1 MRTVKEWA
9 GWWCGEADQ
18 EELAGPLQELPGQEG
33 LTTIPEIAHILTKQV
48 ICREEHQLCSEPQVS
63 VQPEKQ

>member
-9 GWWCGEADQ
+9 GWRCDEADQ

-33 LTTIPEIAHILTKQV
+33 LATILEIVHVQTKQV
-48 ICREEHQLCSEPQVS
+48 ICREEHQLR
-63 VQPEKQ
+63 

>member
-9 GWWCGEADQ
+9 GWRCGEADQ

-33 LTTIPEIAHILTKQV
+33 LTTILEIVHVQTKQV
-48 ICREEHQLCSEPQVS
+48 ICREEHQLR
-63 VQPEKQ
+63 